1 MPRGRRRHCIW
12 CGRRKIRHGCRRAS
26 ESITRMC
33 ASATCQVQNHS
44 RGLPVTFTAGE
55 EEGGGASR
63 WNYWVDRNRPTM
75 RSCDL
80 WYEVG
85 FFLWLEA
92 VEHAG
97 WLPPSSSYST
107 AQDNKLHGNCARPG
121 NCRMP
126 PPSTTCHIRSE
137 SSDEMCSSHGNREKK
152 SYDWLRAVHD
162 TDSKKKK
169 TRQRLSGRILRLGAV
184 SQCWGNWDFFDPV
197 EVPIL
202 EDIREMRLR
211 KMHRLH
217 HMTISWSRIRLLKM
231 SCRHHLTMYRK

>member
-1 MPRGRRRHCIW
+1 MAFCTAACSTCVGEEGRREKGKPWTVPRGSEHATRDEAALYLVWETQNPTWLPTGVGKYHAHVCECDVSSPEPLPRPSCHVHGGGRRR
-12 CGRRKIRHGCRRAS
+12 
-26 ESITRMC
+26 
-33 ASATCQVQNHS
+33 
-44 RGLPVTFTAGE
+44 
-55 EEGGGASR
+55 GGASR

-97 WLPPSSSYST
+97 WLPPSSPYST
-107 AQDNKLHGNCARPG
+107 AQENKLHGNCARPG

-162 TDSKKKK
+162 TDSKKK
-169 TRQRLSGRILRLGAV
+169 Q
-184 SQCWGNWDFFDPV
+184 GNGYQVGF
-197 EVPIL
+197 
-202 EDIREMRLR
+202 
-211 KMHRLH
+211 
-217 HMTISWSRIRLLKM
+217 
-231 SCRHHLTMYRK
+231 